1 MSNSEFNVKFIF
13 NVEKEE
19 KSLKF
24 KEKLYSRLKEL
35 LEIKNSDRFLISLIF
50 LILKK
55 IFFKTKKDNRS
66 KSLKTGSTSFTKEA
80 EMKQK
85 LIESNKIQELNLC
98 LMRNYLEIAF
108 EFLKEKTLPEE
119 IPIAALNYIF
129 RHYEDIVQNFFTEGK
144 RKLAVLNK

>member
-1 MSNSEFNVKFIF
+1 M
-13 NVEKEE
+13 
-19 KSLKF
+19 KF

-55 IFFKTKKDNRS
+55 LFFKTKKDNRS
-66 KSLKTGSTSFTKEA
+66 KLKTGSTSFSKEN

-85 LIESNKIQELNLC
+85 LIESNKIQEINLC
-98 LMRNYLEIAF
+98 LMRNFLEISF
-108 EFLKEKTLPEE
+108 EFLKEKTLSEE

-129 RHYEDIVQNFFTEGK
+129 RHYEDIVQNFFTDG
-144 RKLAVLNK
+144 RKKLPVK